1 MLGCEVC
8 REDKSGKKSVA
19 GGDLMSPAN
28 VVRFPVRNPELFSA
42 EINSQIMGNDLYQV
56 LYATIRALPYVQD
69 RQRQEELK
77 QALCELL
84 LSDSA
89 A

>member
-1 MLGCEVC
+1 MLRTRGGME
-8 REDKSGKKSVA
+8 SVA

-28 VVRFPVRNPELFSA
+28 VVCFPVRNPELFSP
-42 EINSQIMGNDLYQV
+42 EINSQIMGSELYQV
-56 LYATIRALPYVQD
+56 LVATIRALPYVQD
-69 RQRQEELK
+69 RQKQEELK

>member
-1 MLGCEVC
+1 MG
-8 REDKSGKKSVA
+8 
-19 GGDLMSPAN
+19 PAK
-28 VVRFPVRNPELFSA
+28 VVPFPVRNPQLFSP
-42 EINSQIMGNDLYQV
+42 EINAQVMGSELYQV

-69 RQRQEELK
+69 AQRQDELK

-84 LSDSA
+84 LSDGA

>member
-1 MLGCEVC
+1 VC
-8 REDKSGKKSVA
+8 REIESGKKSVA

-28 VVRFPVRNPELFSA
+28 VVRFPVRNPELFSP
-42 EINSQIMGNDLYQV
+42 EINSEVMGSELYQV
-56 LYATIRALPYVQD
+56 LVATIRALPYVQD

-77 QALCELL
+77 RALCELL

>member
-1 MLGCEVC
+1 
-8 REDKSGKKSVA
+8 
-19 GGDLMSPAN
+19 MSPAN
-28 VVRFPVRNPELFSA
+28 VVRFPVRNPELFTP
-42 EINSQIMGNDLYQV
+42 EINSQIMGSDLYQV

-69 RQRQEELK
+69 RQRQAELK

>member
-1 MLGCEVC
+1 
-8 REDKSGKKSVA
+8 
-19 GGDLMSPAN
+19 MSPAN
-28 VVRFPVRNPELFSA
+28 VVPFPIRNPELFYP
-42 EINSQIMGNDLYQV
+42 EINSQIMGSELYQV

-84 LSDSA
+84 LSNSA

>member
-1 MLGCEVC
+1 
-8 REDKSGKKSVA
+8 
-19 GGDLMSPAN
+19 MSPAN
-28 VVRFPVRNPELFSA
+28 VVPFPIRNPELFSP
-42 EINSQIMGNDLYQV
+42 EINSQIMGSELYQV

-84 LSDSA
+84 LSNSA

>member
-1 MLGCEVC
+1 
-8 REDKSGKKSVA
+8 
-19 GGDLMSPAN
+19 MSPAK
-28 VVRFPVRNPELFSA
+28 VVPFPVRNPELFSP
-42 EINSQIMGNDLYQV
+42 EINSQIMGTELYQV

-77 QALCELL
+77 QALCALL